1 MEFQK
6 IQLTKKNT
14 LNLVFKNENG
24 DIVTVAGANIAHKD
38 MKAALRALVPHI
50 ALMTE
55 QREVVNRTLKEVE
68 KDRITDVNSQSVFKW
83 MNVDCVTLSD
93 DGSTYTLQGT
103 RILQSGSVIKIES
116 PTVSACDHDKYEY
129 VSELSLAV
137 DAVIYEAEA
146 YYKEAKWGLKEGSLE
161 FGDDDPFDGKV
172 TTDQVPE
179 ADIKPAKTKKTKKQK
194 VA

>member
-24 DIVTVAGANIAHKD
+24 DLVTVAGANIAHKD
-38 MKAALRALVPHI
+38 FKAALRALVPHI

-55 QREVVNRTLKEVE
+55 QREAYNRTLKDID
-68 KDRITDVNSQSVFKW
+68 KDSITDANSMSVFKW
-83 MNVDCVTLSD
+83 LSVDCVTLAD
-93 DGSTYTLQGT
+93 DGTTYTLQGT

-116 PTVSACDHDKYEY
+116 PAVAVGNTDKYQY
-129 VSELSLAV
+129 IDQLALAIE
-137 DAVIYEAEA
+137 AVIYEAEA
-146 YYKEAKWGLKEGSLE
+146 YYKEAKWGLKEGSLD
-161 FGDDDPFDGKV
+161 FGEDDPFDGKV
-172 TTDQVPE
+172 TADQVPE
-179 ADIKPAKTKKTKKQK
+179 ADIKPAKKTKKTK

>member
-68 KDRITDVNSQSVFKW
+68 KDRITDANSQSVFKW
-83 MNVDCVTLSD
+83 MNVDCVTLAD
-93 DGSTYTLQGT
+93 DGSTFTLQGT

-146 YYKEAKWGLKEGSLE
+146 YYKEAKWGLKEGSLD
-161 FGDDDPFDGKV
+161 FGEDDPFNGKV

>member
-24 DIVTVAGANIAHKD
+24 DLVTVAGANIAHKD
-38 MKAALRALVPHI
+38 FKAALRALVPHI

-55 QREVVNRTLKEVE
+55 QREAYNRTLKDIE
-68 KDRITDVNSQSVFKW
+68 KDRIQDANSMSVFKW
-83 MNVDCVTLSD
+83 MNVDCVTLAD

-116 PTVSACDHDKYEY
+116 PTVSACDHDKYQY

-146 YYKEAKWGLKEGSLE
+146 YYKEAKWGLKEGSLD
-161 FGDDDPFDGKV
+161 FGEDDPFDGKV

-179 ADIKPAKTKKTKKQK
+179 ADIKPAKKTKKTK